1 MLNHMPVNHE
11 RPPLRLYCFPHAG
24 ASSLVYRSWRAPQG
38 TPLEIV
44 GVDQPGR
51 GPRTREPR
59 ITDYPEL
66 VSSMADHVAADLIKA
81 REERPDLRY
90 ATFGHSFG
98 ATLSLSVGAAVAQET
113 GQEPVRAVLSA
124 ALPPRLQLPDVIGSL
139 NDEELLAKMVADG
152 GTAPGLLS
160 NGTMARLLIGMMR
173 EDEEIRRQFHRVAS
187 LRVPFPLTLVAA
199 RDDAHVKPEHM
210 WGWAEHSH
218 AASRRV
224 EIPGGHFAA
233 IREPEQVLALTAEDT
248 TREEVR

>member
-1 MLNHMPVNHE
+1 M
-11 RPPLRLYCFPHAG
+11 
-24 ASSLVYRSWRAPQG
+24 
-38 TPLEIV
+38 EIV

-66 VSSMADHVAADLIKA
+66 VRSMADHVAADLLKA

-98 ATLSLSVGAAVAQET
+98 ATLSLSVGAAVARAV
-113 GQEPVRAVLSA
+113 GQDPVRAVLSA
-124 ALPPRLQLPDVIGSL
+124 SPPPRLQPSDVTGAL

-160 NGTMARLLIGMMR
+160 NGTMVRLLIGMMR

-199 RDDAHVKPEHM
+199 RDDVHVRPEHM
-210 WGWAEHSH
+210 WGWAEHSD

-233 IREPEQVLALTAEDT
+233 VREPERVLALTAEDSTERDART